1 MSHERHAAWGVKKR
15 VFPNGQAWGCVNSG
29 LKRADRLCPMM
40 AGKNYVRFVLSKNR
54 LLQNKRGPKNNE
66 GSWEILMDILGVV
79 SAADVTFKR

>member
-15 VFPNGQAWGCVNSG
+15 VFPNGQAWRCVNCG

-40 AGKNYVRFVLSKNR
+40 AGKNYARFVLTKNH
-54 LLQNKRGPKNNE
+54 LQNKRGPKNNK

-79 SAADVTFKR
+79 VSAADVTFKK